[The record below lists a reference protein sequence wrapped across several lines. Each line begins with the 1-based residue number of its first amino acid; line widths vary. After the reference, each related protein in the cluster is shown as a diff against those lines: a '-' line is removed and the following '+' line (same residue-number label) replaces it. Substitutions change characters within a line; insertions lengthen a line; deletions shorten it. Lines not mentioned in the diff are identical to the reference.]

1 MQRAAVSLPFF
12 YQSAGFL
19 VLLWTAHS
27 STFVLLLLALLALL
41 VASTCHS
48 SKSCSD
54 VSSAAFLH
62 IFLLMIHSDQV

>member
-27 STFVLLLLALLALL
+27 STFVLLLLALL
-41 VASTCHS
+41 VASTCRS
-48 SKSCSD
+48 SESCSD
-54 VSSAAFLH
+54 VSSAVFLH

>member
-1 MQRAAVSLPFF
+1 MQRAAVSLSFF

-27 STFVLLLLALLALL
+27 STFVLLLLALL
-41 VASTCHS
+41 VASTCRS

>member
-1 MQRAAVSLPFF
+1 MQRAAVSLSFF

-19 VLLWTAHS
+19 VLLWTVHS
-27 STFVLLLLALLALL
+27 STFVLLLLALL

-62 IFLLMIHSDQV
+62 IFLLMIHSDQL